1 VLGEPGAARGYP
13 PSALATI
20 TKLVERAGNSAESG
34 GAITGLYTVLAD
46 GDNQDDPVVD
56 TARSILD
63 GHLVLSR
70 ELAQR
75 GQYPAVDIAAS
86 LSRVMN
92 DIVPDAHQ
100 ALAREFRAL
109 SASYEANRDLVLMG
123 AYRAG
128 ADAQLDRAIAM
139 HEKLAAFLNQSA
151 REVLP
156 PAVSSAQL
164 AALLG

>member
-1 VLGEPGAARGYP
+1 
-13 PSALATI
+13 
-20 TKLVERAGNSAESG
+20 
-34 GAITGLYTVLAD
+34 VLAD

-63 GHLVLSR
+63 GHIVLSR

-75 GQYPAVDIAAS
+75 GQYPALDIAAS

-92 DIVPDAHQ
+92 AIVAPDLQ

-109 SASYEANRDLVLMG
+109 FASYEANRDLVLMG

-139 HEKLAAFLNQSA
+139 HEQLTAFLCQDAGQRVAIETSF
-151 REVLP
+151 LD
-156 PAVSSAQL
+156 L
-164 AALLG
+164 AALLAPAS